1 MRSLILLLSI
11 RVGSHRVLQKE
22 LSVVLRS
29 DKLAELSALVGIGA
43 ENSPVSLRNTDF
55 AERHLKFHFE
65 QFQRHR

>member
-1 MRSLILLLSI
+1 M
-11 RVGSHRVLQKE
+11 
-22 LSVVLRS
+22 VLRS